1 MADDTTINKLDGTLR
16 ELTGMSQEELL
27 ARRDQKKLL
36 VSQRE
41 ELEAVKKQLE
51 GLGKES
57 VKSSK
62 FLKLQNKLAEDEKK
76 FERRKFTDMLKERAR
91 SARAALV
98 QGPGNAMAAAGG
110 ALKEGAGK
118 ALGGIGGIIKGL
130 IGPAGIF
137 GLLLLFMK
145 ALQNPK
151 FREVVSSLITFVKGV
166 FTNTFDFLKDA
177 FNGIVTLVT
186 GVTDKLGTIFSGDA
200 TVLERIKALA
210 GIFTDFGSFIL
221 NIGDSLITNVL
232 EMFGVN
238 FAPYDSAGA
247 WLLGKLNDM
256 WTGIKNFF
264 TGAVEFVQDGY
275 TNIKE
280 WVTAKVSSAWQSI
293 KDWFFGS
300 VDFVVDGAG
309 NIKDWL
315 VSKVTGAWSSIKEW
329 FSGTAD
335 FVVEGATG
343 LKDFITS
350 SVSNSWSNVKNW
362 FSGTADMAAEKFT
375 DFSAFV
381 GDKMK
386 NTMGFAEDLFSFSKE
401 DMTAAGVTSKLI
413 DIGGAGINLA
423 TNFAKDVF
431 GFGNPE
437 EPFKLSEFLIGDEG
451 VISKLGAG
459 LVGLGKK
466 IYDPE
471 TGEIFGFVAEIPSL
485 SDMFT
490 GIKNLAKKIYDPETG
505 AIFGFQPG
513 NMFDFQLP
521 NFGDLFMNLAGSML
535 PSSNS
540 LVGKMLYALP
550 GTDTLKQAAD
560 MFGQGGQIVGGKM
573 ELPASSG
580 VKKLNT
586 GASVTTNMSLDEV
599 NARIAQL
606 EDMAVNAELAGDIQ
620 GESAILNR
628 IDELSAAY
636 DNAIMEGAKQV
647 PVTIVKGGDN
657 TVSSQSNSTF
667 SLQKGT
673 SSPDTTFSSLSTE
686 TP

>member
-1 MADDTTINKLDGTLR
+1 MADDTTINKLDGTLK
-16 ELTGMSQEELL
+16 ELTGMSQEELI
-27 ARRDQKKLL
+27 ARREQKAQL
-36 VSQRE
+36 VAQRE
-41 ELEAVKKQLE
+41 ELASVKKELE

-62 FLKLQNKLAEDEKK
+62 FLKLQNKLAEDEKQ
-76 FERRKFTDMLKERAR
+76 FERKKFTDMLKERAR
-91 SARAALV
+91 GARAALV
-98 QGPGNAMAAAGG
+98 QGPGNAMAAAGAG
-110 ALKEGAGK
+110 IKAGAGK

-130 IGPAGIF
+130 LGPAGIF
-137 GLLLLFMK
+137 GLMLLFFK

-151 FREVVSSLITFVKGV
+151 FREVVSGLITFVKGV

-177 FNGIVTLVT
+177 FNGIVDLVT

-343 LKDFITS
+343 LKDFIS
-350 SVSNSWSNVKNW
+350 NSVSNGWTNVKNW

-386 NTMGFAEDLFSFSKE
+386 NTMGFAEGLFSFSEE

-413 DIGGAGINLA
+413 DVAGAGINLG

-431 GFGNPE
+431 GFGNLD
-437 EPFKLSEFLIGDEG
+437 EPFK
-451 VISKLGAG
+451 
-459 LVGLGKK
+459 
-466 IYDPE
+466 
-471 TGEIFGFVAEIPSL
+471 
-485 SDMFT
+485 
-490 GIKNLAKKIYDPETG
+490 
-505 AIFGFQPG
+505 
-513 NMFDFQLP
+513 
-521 NFGDLFMNLAGSML
+521 
-535 PSSNS
+535 
-540 LVGKMLYALP
+540 
-550 GTDTLKQAAD
+550 
-560 MFGQGGQIVGGKM
+560 
-573 ELPASSG
+573 
-580 VKKLNT
+580 
-586 GASVTTNMSLDEV
+586 
-599 NARIAQL
+599 
-606 EDMAVNAELAGDIQ
+606 
-620 GESAILNR
+620 
-628 IDELSAAY
+628 
-636 DNAIMEGAKQV
+636 
-647 PVTIVKGGDN
+647 
-657 TVSSQSNSTF
+657 VSCCAF
-667 SLQKGT
+667 
-673 SSPDTTFSSLSTE
+673 
-686 TP
+686 

>member
-1 MADDTTINKLDGTLR
+1 
-16 ELTGMSQEELL
+16 
-27 ARRDQKKLL
+27 
-36 VSQRE
+36 
-41 ELEAVKKQLE
+41 
-51 GLGKES
+51 
-57 VKSSK
+57 
-62 FLKLQNKLAEDEKK
+62 
-76 FERRKFTDMLKERAR
+76 
-91 SARAALV
+91 
-98 QGPGNAMAAAGG
+98 
-110 ALKEGAGK
+110 
-118 ALGGIGGIIKGL
+118 
-130 IGPAGIF
+130 
-137 GLLLLFMK
+137 
-145 ALQNPK
+145 
-151 FREVVSSLITFVKGV
+151 
-166 FTNTFDFLKDA
+166 
-177 FNGIVTLVT
+177 
-186 GVTDKLGTIFSGDA
+186 
-200 TVLERIKALA
+200 
-210 GIFTDFGSFIL
+210 
-221 NIGDSLITNVL
+221 
-232 EMFGVN
+232 
-238 FAPYDSAGA
+238 
-247 WLLGKLNDM
+247 M

-466 IYDPE
+466 IYDHE
-471 TGEIFGFVAEIPSL
+471 TGEIDKENCMGGDIDNYYKFFQAGSQLQGSL
-485 SDMFT
+485 IM
-490 GIKNLAKKIYDPETG
+490 KELAKDPLYTKVINEVEQKFNQRLEHDAKELGVSKESWGWQFAIDWPFTDTWSLGRGAEKTLRDIANKRSKKNVLNDLDRQNNFKTAFDDALEIQYHDPKLIHAAKNGLPITEEMLIESKNSGYKPTPDNEKVCIAEGVFESFKSSGRSAGAKTKNMTAYKSAPTIIPCGEKGREIWENDTGVPSDHAKYSTMTFKEYKDMMKESIVINNLSALEDFKEIFKEEKVIQDLTEFDYDK
-505 AIFGFQPG
+505 
-513 NMFDFQLP
+513 L
-521 NFGDLFMNLAGSML
+521 
-535 PSSNS
+535 S
-540 LVGKMLYALP
+540 LVPSAE
-550 GTDTLKQAAD
+550 
-560 MFGQGGQIVGGKM
+560 VGN
-573 ELPASSG
+573 L
-580 VKKLNT
+580 
-586 GASVTTNMSLDEV
+586 
-599 NARIAQL
+599 
-606 EDMAVNAELAGDIQ
+606 
-620 GESAILNR
+620 
-628 IDELSAAY
+628 
-636 DNAIMEGAKQV
+636 
-647 PVTIVKGGDN
+647 
-657 TVSSQSNSTF
+657 
-667 SLQKGT
+667 
-673 SSPDTTFSSLSTE
+673 
-686 TP
+686 